1 MAYVTVAEY
10 KTWLNALNSQRTQ
23 VTPASADDSEYQLF
37 IDDATAFI
45 ESETKRVFSAVTA
58 TKYFNEQ
65 AQDKGRLELIFTS
78 DLLTVT
84 SVVNGDDVALT
95 ATDYWAY
102 PRNASRK
109 FGVEIRPT
117 SGAAWSFTNGYV
129 AITGTWGAMA
139 TPNTFIK
146 HLTYRAAWWMQ
157 QSRTTTGQV
166 TTFGDGTR
174 TQDGTTPPDIM
185 RDIKRSTLP
194 EVV

>member
-23 VTPASADDSEYQLF
+23 ITPANADDSEYQLF
-37 IDDATAFI
+37 IDESTAYI
-45 ESETKRVFSAVTA
+45 ESETKRVFSAVTD
-58 TKYFNEQ
+58 TKYFNER
-65 AQDKGRLELIFTS
+65 AQDQGRPELIFTP

-84 SVVNGDDVALT
+84 SVVNGDGVTLA

-102 PRNASRK
+102 PRNASRM
-109 FGVEIRPT
+109 FGVEMRPT
-117 SGAAWSFTNGYV
+117 SSAAWSFVNGYV
-129 AITGTWGAMA
+129 AVAGTWGAMA

-146 HLTYRAAWWMQ
+146 HLAFRVAWWIQ
-157 QSRTTTGQV
+157 QTRTTTGQI

-174 TQDGTTPPDIM
+174 TQDGNTPPDIV
-185 RDIKRSTLP
+185 RDIKRLTLP